1 MDDITVDDAA
11 AALLHR
17 LSLALPRANID
28 ANTEMGF
35 EALPV
40 DVVARILSLATS
52 LIRGHDAWR
61 ITSRAACVSQG
72 MRSAADLCW
81 QSHAMSLFP
90 LGALPTDAPKHW
102 LGFRAPHSWR
112 DCVREVATALPMPT
126 WTKFPCAAEEKK
138 EEWAPAPA
146 SANHPFGPHG
156 GAVIRSLT
164 AAPPEGARLAL
175 PRRTFGHSTVV
186 FDGHVYVYGG
196 RDAQCHSN
204 ELNVLPLH
212 IHPLVWRTIP
222 PTESTPSPR
231 RQHTAAIDRRGRMH
245 VVGGGFL
252 AASGERIYR
261 SDAHAFDTRSQSW
274 HATPPPPHGWSC
286 MAHSCVHVPKL

>member
-1 MDDITVDDAA
+1 MVDAAVDDSAV
-11 AALLHR
+11 ALLHR
-17 LSLALPRANID
+17 LSLALPRANVD
-28 ANTEMGF
+28 ADTEMSF

-40 DVVARILSLATS
+40 DVVVRILSLATS
-52 LIRGHDAWR
+52 HIRGHDAWR

-156 GAVIRSLT
+156 GAIIRDMT
-164 AAPPEGARLAL
+164 AAPPEDTSPICAESRQRSCIRSSLSGGPFTFFGSGVFNNCFTAFCLATCCCSSAHV
-175 PRRTFGHSTVV
+175 RRPPGLICLNPGV
-186 FDGHVYVYGG
+186 F
-196 RDAQCHSN
+196 
-204 ELNVLPLH
+204 
-212 IHPLVWRTIP
+212 
-222 PTESTPSPR
+222 
-231 RQHTAAIDRRGRMH
+231 
-245 VVGGGFL
+245 
-252 AASGERIYR
+252 
-261 SDAHAFDTRSQSW
+261 
-274 HATPPPPHGWSC
+274 
-286 MAHSCVHVPKL
+286 